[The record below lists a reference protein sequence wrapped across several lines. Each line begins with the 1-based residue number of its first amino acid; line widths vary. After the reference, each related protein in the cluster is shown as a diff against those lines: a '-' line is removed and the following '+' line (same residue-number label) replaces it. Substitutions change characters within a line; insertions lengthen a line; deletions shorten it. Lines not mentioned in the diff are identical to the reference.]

1 VGGLRTG
8 IEQVETQLKRM
19 ILNNQQNQK
28 DISFG
33 DGNGPIKTE
42 DEEDET
48 QLSTE
53 TNDGGDDNDE
63 DGTTMDIG
71 GEENEVFIHLRKFKK
86 YG

>member
-1 VGGLRTG
+1 
-8 IEQVETQLKRM
+8 
-19 ILNNQQNQK
+19 
-28 DISFG
+28 
-33 DGNGPIKTE
+33 
-42 DEEDET
+42 
-48 QLSTE
+48 LSTE